1 MERKALTGYKI
12 TLHVLTLILLVWK
25 LSVREW
31 GHAGLCVLCLAL
43 YSLPFLLGLLLHASI
58 PPLLEAAA
66 LTFAAAAN
74 LGGEVLGMYLRTP
87 VWDSGLH
94 FVWGILA
101 AVIGYAMP
109 DLLGRR
115 EGITRAFPTSAAVL
129 LSVSFAML
137 TAVLWEFVEYFVD
150 LWFHTDMQKDSWIAV
165 IHSVMLQ
172 PDGTNQ
178 ALTEEIQS
186 VVVNGHSWPAYL
198 DIGLKDTMQD
208 MLWTFAGSV
217 PGAMMV
223 FADHRHNGG
232 SFLLARLLPRPK
244 PMKKDGKCK
253 P

>member
-109 DLLGRR
+109 DLLTGV
-115 EGITRAFPTSAAVL
+115 ECWITAGGAHHTVL
-129 LSVSFAML
+129 SYDV
-137 TAVLWEFVEYFVD
+137 TAEQMHDWATMMDIEFV
-150 LWFHTDMQKDSWIAV
+150 HISKDTTPEK
-165 IHSVMLQ
+165 L
-172 PDGTNQ
+172 
-178 ALTEEIQS
+178 EEE
-186 VVVNGHSWPAYL
+186 L
-198 DIGLKDTMQD
+198 FLKD
-208 MLWTFAGSV
+208 
-217 PGAMMV
+217 
-223 FADHRHNGG
+223 
-232 SFLLARLLPRPK
+232 LAWKLK
-244 PMKKDGKCK
+244 
-253 P
+253 